1 LSRFVRWWRSIW
13 IQELDAEEISSRTA
27 LADCTFLGGATVLS
41 LLLYVRGLGFYYDD
55 YWFLGLLTTSK
66 DQSPTGLFE
75 AISSGSPAKHLRPVQ
90 ELILSSLYW
99 VFGDDP
105 FPFHLVNA
113 AVIVAMVVLFYLVL
127 RELRLPRLFV
137 VSVPL
142 VYALLPHY
150 ATDRFWYS
158 AFQAPLSMALYFL
171 SLFAALR
178 SVQTSRRL
186 LLLWVML
193 SVIALVGSALA
204 YEVALPFF
212 LLTPFLVWYR
222 ARQKGL
228 EPRRTPAVLATIGVY
243 VVALFAVVAWKTFEA
258 HRLGDVS
265 SYHLGYEGG
274 FAHYA
279 GYLVSGIVKL
289 NLGTYGLGL
298 PYVVGWIFVH
308 RFSWANLGVA
318 LLLGLATFA
327 YLGRAAHG
335 RGLPR
340 PATSRLLFLAGLL
353 FFVLG
358 YATFLTNSKILF
370 RSAGIDNR
378 VGIAAAVG
386 IAMAVVGGIAWLAAV
401 LARRLPM
408 VIFRSAIAVVAA
420 TGVLIIDTLAGYWTT
435 AWDRQ
440 QAIVADL
447 KPQLPKDP
455 SGLIVIY
462 NGSCPEVGPA
472 VVFATTTDLAGR
484 LMMEYRN
491 STVQA
496 VVVRDEL
503 LLTRD
508 RAKVVNTFLGHV
520 STRLDFPYGGKLFLY
535 DVRKGRL
542 YPLRTAE
549 DAHRYRA
556 EAPRDLR
563 CAALRSF
570 AWGLKISRWRPFV
583 WAPLSVGRKL

>member
-1 LSRFVRWWRSIW
+1 VNRLLRSGRSIW
-13 IQELDAEEISSRTA
+13 NQELDAEEISSRTA
-27 LADCTFLGGATVLS
+27 LADCTFLVGATVLS
-41 LLLYVRGLGFYYDD
+41 LVLYVRGLGFYYDD
-55 YWFLGLLTTSK
+55 YSFLGLLTTSS
-66 DQSPTGLFE
+66 DQSLTGLFH
-75 AISSGSPAKHLRPVQ
+75 AISSGTPAKHLRPVQ
-90 ELILSSLYW
+90 ELILSGLYW
-99 VFGDDP
+99 MFGDDP
-105 FPFHLVNA
+105 LPFHLVNA

-150 ATDRFWYS
+150 ATDRFWYA

-178 SVQTSRRL
+178 SVQASRRSI
-186 LLLWVML
+186 LLWLSL
-193 SVIALVGSALA
+193 SVIGLVGSALA

-212 LLTPFLVWYR
+212 LLTPLLVWYR
-222 ARQKGL
+222 ARQVGP
-228 EPRRTPAVLATIGVY
+228 EPRRVPAVVVTVGVY
-243 VVALFAVVAWKTFEA
+243 VVAFFAVVAWKAVEA

-279 GYLVSGIVKL
+279 GYLVSGIVKV
-289 NLGTYGLGL
+289 NFGTYGLAL

-308 RFSWANLGVA
+308 RFSWANLTVA
-318 LLLGLATFA
+318 LILGLVTFA
-327 YLGRAAHG
+327 YLGRAGNA
-335 RGLPR
+335 RSLPR
-340 PATSRLLFLAGLL
+340 PATSRTLFFGGLV

-386 IAMAVVGGIAWLAAV
+386 IAMAVVGGVAWLAVV
-401 LARRLPM
+401 LASRLRM
-408 VIFRSAIAVVAA
+408 LIFRSAIAVAAA
-420 TGVLIIDTLAGYWTT
+420 TGALIIDTLAGYWTT

-440 QAIVADL
+440 QAIVSDL

-455 SGLIVIY
+455 SGMKLIF

-491 STVQA
+491 PTVQA

-503 LLTRD
+503 RIGRD
-508 RAKVVNTFLGHV
+508 HATVVNTFLGRV
-520 STRLDFPYGGKLFLY
+520 STRLDFPYGQRLFLY
-535 DVRKGRL
+535 DARKGRL

-549 DAHRYRA
+549 DARRYRREVPNDPGCPA
-556 EAPRDLR
+556 V
-563 CAALRSF
+563 RSF
-570 AWGLKISRWRPFV
+570 AWGLKISRWRPF
-583 WAPLSVGRKL
+583 A